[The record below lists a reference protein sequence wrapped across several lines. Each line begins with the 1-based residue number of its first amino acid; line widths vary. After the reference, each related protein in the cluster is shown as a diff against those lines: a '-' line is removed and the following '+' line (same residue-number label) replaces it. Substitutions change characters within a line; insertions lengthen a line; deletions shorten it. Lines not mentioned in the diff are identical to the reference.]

1 MQVSRCATAV
11 SLLLSLGMWLNV
23 PALGAQRSKRLETC
37 EKPIATLA
45 VVEPENLV
53 MASLLRFNLPSP
65 TSLIRMM
72 IQQSGCFLVVERGVA
87 MSNLL
92 QERALAKSGELQ
104 QQSNVGGGQ
113 LRAAD
118 FILTPNVIFSEGNAG
133 GIIGGIASGLGGIW
147 GSVAAAGLKFKEAQ
161 TSMLVAD
168 TRSGLQVAAAEGKA
182 RKSNFGLGAIAGSA
196 GLGAYTNT
204 NEGKVIAAS
213 FVNNYNR
220 IVLLMRDDPEM
231 VRLAAN
237 SATNAPTNTVR
248 ADAVFAEGDVL
259 LPKIDNIKI
268 YDSPVVTARTLGLAG
283 KSNELVF
290 LGEEKDGFVRIE
302 SASAQG
308 WVRKTLVAK
317 R

>member
-11 SLLLSLGMWLNV
+11 SLLLLLAMSLNV
-23 PALGAQRSKRLETC
+23 PALGAQRSKGLERC
-37 EKPIATLA
+37 DKPIATLA

-53 MASLLRFNLPSP
+53 VAALMRFNLPSP
-65 TSLIRMM
+65 TSLIRMV
-72 IQQSGCFLVVERGVA
+72 IQQSGCFLVVERGAA

-133 GIIGGIASGLGGIW
+133 GILGGIASGLGGVW
-147 GSVAAAGLKFKEAQ
+147 GSVTAAGLKFKEAQ
-161 TSMLVAD
+161 TSMLVSD
-168 TRSGLQVAAAEGKA
+168 MRSGLQVAAAEGKA

-237 SATNAPTNTVR
+237 SATNAPTNTIR
-248 ADAVFAEGDVL
+248 ANAVYAEGDVL

-268 YDSPVVTARTLGLAG
+268 YESPVLTARTLGLAG
-283 KSNELVF
+283 KSSELVF
-290 LGEEKDGFVRIE
+290 LGEERDGFVRIE

>member
-23 PALGAQRSKRLETC
+23 PALGAQRSKGLERC
-37 EKPIATLA
+37 DKPIATLA

-53 MASLLRFNLPSP
+53 AAALLRFNLPSP

-133 GIIGGIASGLGGIW
+133 GIFGGIASGLGGLW

-283 KSNELVF
+283 KVSELVF